1 MKLVKLDLTIQL
13 IIKSVQ
19 QIVAKVCILTQEIVL
34 TVTQNVSHVLMLVQI
49 NVSLVNKIME

>member
-1 MKLVKLDLTIQL
+1 VKLVKLDLTIQL